1 MKGVKEG
8 GRGEEPE
15 KERGRRRRGR
25 REEDINIMS
34 NHKQIYE
41 HY

>member
-1 MKGVKEG
+1 MKEG

-15 KERGRRRRGR
+15 KGRERRRRRGR

-34 NHKQIYE
+34 NHQQIYE
-41 HY
+41 YC